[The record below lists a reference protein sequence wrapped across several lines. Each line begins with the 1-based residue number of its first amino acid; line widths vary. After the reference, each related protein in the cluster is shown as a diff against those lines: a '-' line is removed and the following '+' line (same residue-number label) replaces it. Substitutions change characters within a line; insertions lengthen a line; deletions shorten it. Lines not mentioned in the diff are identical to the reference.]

1 MESKDEAN
9 DDLSQLLNSKE
20 FKDFIKYQQTKR
32 KTIYL
37 LLYEIKKFESEY
49 VNFVLKEKL
58 ENESESQIKNYL
70 ISKAKDSNSKSKS
83 QPKIYLQSIFKIE
96 NESFA
101 KINDIVLEIIR
112 KNTIYFRNG
121 NYNLLIANLIEIEKQ
136 IVDSFKNSK
145 KIEI

>member
-136 IVDSFKNSK
+136 ILDSFKNSK